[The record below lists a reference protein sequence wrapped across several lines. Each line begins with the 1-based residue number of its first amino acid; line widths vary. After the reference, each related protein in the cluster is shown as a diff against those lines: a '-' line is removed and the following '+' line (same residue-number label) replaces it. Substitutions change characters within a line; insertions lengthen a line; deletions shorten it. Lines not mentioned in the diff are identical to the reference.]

1 MTRNI
6 FDQDH
11 DLFRDCV
18 RKFIEQEVD
27 PISKSFA
34 DAGIQ
39 DHLRGT
45 TEIIGR
51 DLGL

>member
-18 RKFIEQEVD
+18 RKFIEQGVD
-27 PISKSFA
+27 PVSKSFA

-39 DHLRGT
+39 DQYGAT

>member
-27 PISKSFA
+27 PVSKPLD

-39 DHLRGT
+39 DHGAS